1 MKKADQ
7 YISVMGWDLFILFVL
22 FVEEKLTTPPSR
34 TLNKINAD
42 VLTVKLASFARKQ
55 PFKSQKEVAFYIVII
70 L

>member
-1 MKKADQ
+1 
-7 YISVMGWDLFILFVL
+7 MGWDLFILFVL

-42 VLTVKLASFARKQ
+42 VLTVKLASLARKQ